1 MPIIVNGLEREY
13 RPGQSLRN
21 LITSMNLDPAVVVAE
36 LNRDIVPGADFDSTI
51 LRDGDNLELLS
62 FVGGG

>member
-1 MPIIVNGLEREY
+1 MPIIVNGYEHELKA
-13 RPGQSLRN
+13 GQSLRH

-36 LNRDIVPGADFDSTI
+36 LNRSIVPGADFDSTI
-51 LRDGDNLELLS
+51 LHDGDHLELLS

>member
-21 LITSMNLDPAVVVAE
+21 LIASMNLDPAVVVAE
-36 LNRDIVPGADFDSTI
+36 LNRDIVPGADFGSTV
-51 LRDGDNLELLS
+51 LRDGDRLELLS